1 MGRTTKETD
10 MKSFTTLLAS
20 IAMVWGSGTASAE
33 ILAMMNYESKTPDQV
48 KALKLTGPQE
58 RREGIAII
66 DVDPESAAFGKLLV
80 DIPLDPSGVAH
91 HIFYDR
97 TMTKAYLTA
106 LGQPALQ
113 VMDLTKFPYRLR
125 TVDVPNCVMAEDIIF
140 DNANEHWY
148 LTCMNSA
155 NVWQGS
161 VATDEITGEIKLPG
175 IYPHGLAVDTE
186 IDRILVTSTIT
197 ADLKNPQEVVAV
209 VKASTLESLSE
220 IKVSLKPSPSGEA
233 PVEILAVPG
242 SDTPTFYVT
251 NMFGATL
258 WALAWNEATQDFDA
272 SQVFDFNTLEAG
284 VLLEMYFNE
293 AGDRMY
299 VTTGVPG
306 QIHIF
311 DMSGGAMS
319 PKLVKTLAAAGGAHH
334 VGITKDER
342 YGFVQNALL
351 NLPGMNDG
359 SITVVDLANGE
370 VVGSVDTLKEMG
382 LNPNSLVLL
391 PEWNSFAGH

>member
-1 MGRTTKETD
+1 MGRTTKESKNEKLHNT
-10 MKSFTTLLAS
+10 
-20 IAMVWGSGTASAE
+20 SGFDRDC
-33 ILAMMNYESKTPDQV
+33 L
-48 KALKLTGPQE
+48 G
-58 RREGIAII
+58 RRHRLGRDSRE
-66 DVDPESAAFGKLLV
+66 
-80 DIPLDPSGVAH
+80 LDPAGMAH

-106 LGQPALQ
+106 LAQPALQ
-113 VMDLTKFPYRLR
+113 VMDLTEFPYRLR
-125 TVDVPNCVMAEDIIF
+125 TIDVPNCVMAEDLIV
-140 DNANEHWY
+140 DAANENWY

-155 NVWQGS
+155 NVWRGS

-175 IYPHGLAVDTE
+175 TYPHGLAVDTD
-186 IDRILVTSTIT
+186 IDRIVVTSTIT
-197 ADLKNPQEVVAV
+197 ADLKSPQEVVSV
-209 VKASTLESLSE
+209 VRASTLEPLSE
-220 IKVSLKPSPSGEA
+220 IKLSLKE
-233 PVEILAVPG
+233 
-242 SDTPTFYVT
+242 
-251 NMFGATL
+251 ATL
-258 WALAWNEATQDFDA
+258 WAMAWNEAAQDFDA

-284 VLLEMYFNE
+284 VLLEMYFNT

-311 DMSGGAMS
+311 DMSGGALS
-319 PKLVKTLAAAGGAHH
+319 PKLVKSLPAAGGAHH

-359 SITVVDLANGE
+359 SITVVDLAKGE
-370 VVGSVDTLKEMG
+370 VVGSVNTLKDMG

-391 PEWNSFAGH
+391 PEWNHFAGH